1 MGDFRTLKKQIRD
14 YLLDRD
20 MKTGLYNISRIE
32 GRKAVN
38 PLFSYFYDGNEL
50 LRWRS
55 VTAMGIVLS
64 KLVSSNKESARVV
77 MRRMIWNLNDES
89 GGIGWGSPEA
99 MGEAMARC
107 ALIADEYH
115 HILLSYIMPEGN
127 YIEHET
133 LQQGVLWGIARLA
146 HKRPHLV
153 EPSAALLLPYLASS
167 DPPRVGLAAWT
178 AGLYDCPETNGKI
191 DELKQNKVKI
201 RVYTGQAMEDAAIGD
216 LASSRVGYDEFP
228 FS

>member
-1 MGDFRTLKKQIRD
+1 MGDFREIKKRIRD

-20 MKTGLYNISRIE
+20 MKTGLGKISRIE
-32 GRKAVN
+32 ERKAVN

-55 VTAMGIVLS
+55 ITAMGVVLS
-64 KLVSSNKESARVV
+64 QLFESNKESARIV

-89 GGIGWGSPEA
+89 GGIGWGSAEA

-107 ALIADEYH
+107 AVIADEYH

-127 YIEHET
+127 FIEHEI
-133 LQQGVLWGIARLA
+133 LQRGVLWGIARLA
-146 HKRPHLV
+146 HKQPRMV
-153 EPSAALLLPYLASS
+153 EPSAALLLPYLASN
-167 DPPRVGLAAWT
+167 DPARQGLAAWT
-178 AGLYDCPETNGKI
+178 AGLFDCPETNGMM
-191 DELKQNKVKI
+191 DELKRNRLKI
-201 RVYTGQAMEDAAIGD
+201 RVYTGRLMENVAIGD
-216 LASSRVGYDEFP
+216 LASSRVGYDEVT